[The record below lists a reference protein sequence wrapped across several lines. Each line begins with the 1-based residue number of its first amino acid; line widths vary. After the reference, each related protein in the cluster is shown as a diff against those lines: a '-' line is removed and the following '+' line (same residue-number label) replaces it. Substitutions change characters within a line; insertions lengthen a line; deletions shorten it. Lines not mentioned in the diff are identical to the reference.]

1 MILAS
6 LKYMNLLTQFTK
18 AQAQNGFDWQ
28 LSQEVNVTDESG
40 QVIAKA
46 EIELIT
52 LNKHRDAIASYNM
65 LDAQEATDWEIPLN
79 IYFKGHNLSKEYCD
93 LLQVTADA
101 KKAKTHILIEAFSVV
116 PAYRKKGVAKYL
128 LQEIAKQYEKVQ
140 SINVISMPLN
150 LFLDPE
156 YCESEDN
163 SAYYQSLDLSSETI
177 ERAELVAF
185 FTKVGFLQV
194 KLDESELTEPL
205 PFDVFVAS
213 PKTVLP
219 EII

>member
-1 MILAS
+1 
-6 LKYMNLLTQFTK
+6 MNLTTQFTK
-18 AQAQNGFDWQ
+18 AQTQSGFDWQ
-28 LSQEVNVTDESG
+28 LSQEINVTDESG

-52 LNKHRDAIASYNM
+52 MNKHRDAIASYNL

-79 IYFKGHNLSKEYCD
+79 IYFKGHNLTNEYCD

-128 LQEIAKQYEKVQ
+128 LQEIAKQYEKIQ

-156 YCESEDN
+156 FCENENNAS
-163 SAYYQSLDLSSETI
+163 YYQALDLPNETI
-177 ERAELVAF
+177 GRTELVSF
-185 FTKVGFLQV
+185 FTKTGFSQV

-213 PKTVLP
+213 PKT
-219 EII
+219 IMA